1 MRRHARRQLNDLNHV
16 RLTQDF
22 EYEPLPTRLRG
33 AEQAHHPV
41 AQLVHPLRHVDGRHS
56 RGARTVRGRVL
67 VAWSLR
73 VSCPETPPL
82 PRPPLLT
89 APAPD
94 VGLVG
99 LPITWGAT
107 RVAQCAG
114 ESDERGSP
122 SRSFR

>member
-22 EYEPLPTRLRG
+22 QYEPLPTRLRG
-33 AEQAHHPV
+33 AEQAHHAV
-41 AQLVHPLRHVDGRHS
+41 AQLVHLLRHVDGRHS
-56 RGARTVRGRVL
+56 RGARTVRGRMLVSVVTPSVL
-67 VAWSLR
+67 FRDTSAASA
-73 VSCPETPPL
+73 PL
-82 PRPPLLT
+82 IT

-107 RVAQCAG
+107 RVARC
-114 ESDERGSP
+114 
-122 SRSFR
+122 